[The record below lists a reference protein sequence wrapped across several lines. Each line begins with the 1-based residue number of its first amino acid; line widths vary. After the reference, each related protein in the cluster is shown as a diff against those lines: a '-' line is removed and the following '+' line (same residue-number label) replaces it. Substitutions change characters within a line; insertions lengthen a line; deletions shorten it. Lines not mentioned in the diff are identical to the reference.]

1 MEMYNHILLIT
12 VIHSIGP
19 FIILM
24 VINARMVV
32 KVNFEFDGFVILR
45 GLGKW

>member
-24 VINARMVV
+24 VTNAQMVV
-32 KVNFEFDGFVILR
+32 KVNFVFDGFVML
-45 GLGKW
+45 KWRNIK